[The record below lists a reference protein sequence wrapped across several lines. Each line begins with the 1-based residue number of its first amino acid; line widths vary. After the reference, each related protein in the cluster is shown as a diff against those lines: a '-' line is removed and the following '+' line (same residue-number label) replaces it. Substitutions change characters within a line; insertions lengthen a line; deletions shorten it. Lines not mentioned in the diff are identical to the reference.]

1 MKLIAE
7 VVLIE
12 FRGILVKGFYIHTE
26 FYEYRLFVLPNGSC
40 STWTLY
46 QLPDETQR
54 IIIELTDEE
63 YNKFINKCKE
73 E

>member
-7 VVLIE
+7 VILIE

-40 STWTLY
+40 STWIPY
-46 QLPDETQR
+46 EVPNETQS
-54 IIIELTDEE
+54 ITIELTDEE
-63 YNKFINKCKE
+63 YNKFMNKCKE
-73 E
+73 R